1 MSKLSQIAIP
11 TLPSFELTISQ
22 PASVAMRGTIAIPD
36 PGLALGGC
44 FRAMHAAALG
54 DGLPELRVDVRQLT
68 FVNSSAI
75 RLFVDWASWV
85 SAAGSG
91 GYMLRFC
98 TDRRITW
105 QRTSFA
111 VLQSLGGKQISVEA
125 Q

>member
-1 MSKLSQIAIP
+1 MSKLSQIDLP
-11 TLPSFELTISQ
+11 TLPSFELSIAP
-22 PASVAMRGTIAIPD
+22 PASVTMRGTIAIPD

-44 FRAMHAAALG
+44 IRALHAAALE
-54 DGLPELRVDVRQLT
+54 DGLPDLHVDVRQLT

-85 SAAGSG
+85 SQANA
-91 GYMLRFC
+91 YKLRFC

-111 VLQSLGGKQISVEA
+111 VLQSLGGKAISVEA